1 MRADAQKNYQ
11 RLLDVARE
19 ALAESGA
26 DTSLRDI
33 ARRAEVGLGT
43 LYRHFPTREALLEA
57 LLRNDFEDLA
67 TKADAL
73 CAAAASDQ
81 ALLAWLEEIIA
92 FTHQQRGI
100 LAPMMSAI
108 EDDSSALHAA
118 CVRLRAAGA
127 ALLAR
132 AQAEGKA
139 RADMDGD
146 ALFDLI
152 AALAWLREQPS
163 HAQRSERLFELVTGA
178 ILARPA
184 TPPTTSPARKQ

>member
-19 ALAESGA
+19 ALAETGA
-26 DTSLRDI
+26 DASLRDI

-57 LLRNDFEDLA
+57 LLRTDFEDLA
-67 TKADAL
+67 AKADTL
-73 CAAAASDQ
+73 RTAAASDQ

-92 FTHQQRGI
+92 FTHRQRGI

-108 EDDSSALHAA
+108 EDESSALHAS
-118 CVRLRAAGA
+118 CVQLRAAGA

-132 AQAEGKA
+132 AQADGKA

-146 ALFDLI
+146 ELFDLI

-163 HAQRSERLFELVTGA
+163 HARRSERLFELVAGA
-178 ILARPA
+178 ILAQRA
-184 TPPTTSPARKQ
+184 TPPTTSPARKR